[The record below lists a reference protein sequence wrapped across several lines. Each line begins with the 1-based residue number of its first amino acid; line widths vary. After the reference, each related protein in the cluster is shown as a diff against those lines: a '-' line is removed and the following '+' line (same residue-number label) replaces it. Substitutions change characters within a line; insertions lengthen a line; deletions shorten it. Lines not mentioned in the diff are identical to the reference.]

1 MRQVVLDTE
10 TTGLEVEKG
19 HRVIE
24 LGCVELENRRRT
36 NRTLHH
42 YLQPDREIDPGAQEV
57 HGISAE
63 MLAGKPRFA
72 EVAREFLDFV
82 TGAELIIHNASFD
95 LRFLE
100 AELGRLDPALIG
112 TELPR
117 IPALCTVLDT
127 LALARRLH
135 PGQRNSLDALC
146 KRYAVD
152 NAGRELHG
160 ALLDAQLLADV
171 YLAMTGGQGTLL
183 LDPGAGEVA
192 VRETAA
198 RPVPRDGL
206 HLSVIRAS
214 AGELEEHERHLVLLD
229 KHSGG
234 KTLWR
239 KSGSPAG

>member
-1 MRQVVLDTE
+1 MRQIVLDTE

-24 LGCVELENRRRT
+24 LGCVELVNRRRT

-72 EVAREFLDFV
+72 EVVREFLDFV
-82 TGAELIIHNASFD
+82 ADAELIIHNADFD
-95 LRFLE
+95 VGFLN
-100 AELGRLDPALIG
+100 AELKVLGPDA
-112 TELPR
+112 PR
-117 IPALCTVLDT
+117 IPGLCTVLDT

-152 NAGRELHG
+152 NTGREYHG

-171 YLAMTGGQGTLL
+171 YLGMTGGQAALL
-183 LDPGAGEVA
+183 LDPNAGEA
-192 VRETAA
+192 AAIQPAA
-198 RPVPRDGL
+198 RPVVRDGL
-206 HLSVIRAS
+206 RLRVIRAS
-214 AGELEEHERHLVLLD
+214 AEDLEAHEVHLALLD
-229 KHSGG
+229 RQSGG
-234 KTLWR
+234 KTIWR
-239 KSGSPAG
+239 KFGTPAG

>member
-1 MRQVVLDTE
+1 MRQIVLDTE

-19 HRVIE
+19 HRIIE
-24 LGCVELENRRRT
+24 LGCVELVNRRRT
-36 NRTLHH
+36 HRTLHH

-72 EVAREFLDFV
+72 DVAREFLEFIAD
-82 TGAELIIHNASFD
+82 AELVIHNADFD
-95 LRFLE
+95 VGFLN
-100 AELGRLDPALIG
+100 AELGVLGADA
-112 TELPR
+112 PR
-117 IPALCTVLDT
+117 IPGCCTVVDT

-152 NAGRELHG
+152 NTGRAFHG

-171 YLAMTGGQGTLL
+171 YLAMTGGQATLL
-183 LDPGAGEVA
+183 LDQGAGETA
-192 VRETAA
+192 VQQSAA
-198 RPVPRDGL
+198 RPVAREGL
-206 HLSVIRAS
+206 NLAVIRAS
-214 AGELEEHERHLVLLD
+214 ADELAEHERYLALLD
-229 KHSGG
+229 KQSGG

-239 KSGSPAG
+239 RFGSPAG